1 MKKSIIYI
9 CETCGKQSFDATEI
23 IKCECKHLG
32 ITPDILTEW
41 KRLKN
46 KVEAESRNIYYQKN
60 NENEQRLDDAI
71 KDLIDFETQHNLTH
85 KRIPDN
91 I

>member
-1 MKKSIIYI
+1 MRKSIIYI

-41 KRLKN
+41 KRLNDKAM
-46 KVEAESRNIYYQKN
+46 KAGQTLYYTK
-60 NENEQRLDDAI
+60 NEQNDAI
-71 KDLIDFETQHNLTH
+71 FDKVTKELVDFMKKYNLTN
-85 KRIPDN
+85 KKIPN
-91 I
+91 S

>member
-41 KRLKN
+41 KGLKN

-60 NENEQRLDDAI
+60 NENEQRLNDAI
-71 KDLIDFETQHNLTH
+71 QDLIDFETQHNLAH
-85 KRIPDN
+85 KRMPDN

>member
-1 MKKSIIYI
+1 MRKSIIYI
-9 CETCGKQSFDATEI
+9 CETCGKQSIDATEI
-23 IKCECKHLG
+23 IKCECKHLA
-32 ITPDILTEW
+32 ITHDILTEW

-71 KDLIDFETQHNLTH
+71 KNLINFETRHNLAH

>member
-1 MKKSIIYI
+1 MRKSIIYI

-41 KRLKN
+41 KRLNDKAI
-46 KVEAESRNIYYQKN
+46 KAGQTLYYTK
-60 NENEQRLDDAI
+60 NEQNDAI
-71 KDLIDFETQHNLTH
+71 FDKVTKELVDFMKKYNLTN
-85 KRIPDN
+85 KKIPN
-91 I
+91 S